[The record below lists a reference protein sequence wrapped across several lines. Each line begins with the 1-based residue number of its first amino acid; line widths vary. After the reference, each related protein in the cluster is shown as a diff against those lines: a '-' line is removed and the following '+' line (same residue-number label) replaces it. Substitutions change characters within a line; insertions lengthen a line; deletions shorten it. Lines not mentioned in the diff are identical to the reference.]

1 MAMDKGG
8 SKFDSSASRST
19 VLNEREKGPFNH
31 HAEFASA
38 AVSVWVD
45 SVSKGLRK
53 IVASRIEIERA

>member
-8 SKFDSSASRST
+8 SKFDSSASGST
-19 VLNEREKGPFNH
+19 ALLEREKGPFKH

-38 AVSVWVD
+38 SVSVWVD

-53 IVASRIEIERA
+53 RVQMHTE

>member
-38 AVSVWVD
+38 AVSVEVD
-45 SVSKGLRK
+45 SVSKELRK
-53 IVASRIEIERA
+53 RVLMHTE